1 MRATSQIGR
10 VGAGF
15 RLVVNGRESEPME
28 EISGLAARAE
38 EVFATH
44 ADLRDWLFCVLHRRL
59 HGLSERPSGRCPKV
73 AAAACAIRFKGE
85 CPTSSTPREFR
96 RGHELSSNL
105 PARSP
110 TEARTGR
117 RKIQLD
123 SPHQRPSAQIRGAI
137 WEMRAWRYPCGTTV
151 GRRRCLSGPIMP
163 ADEVGL

>member
-59 HGLSERPSGRCPKV
+59 HGLSERPRGRCPKV

-85 CPTSSTPREFR
+85 CPTSSTPREF
-96 RGHELSSNL
+96 
-105 PARSP
+105 
-110 TEARTGR
+110 
-117 RKIQLD
+117 
-123 SPHQRPSAQIRGAI
+123 
-137 WEMRAWRYPCGTTV
+137 
-151 GRRRCLSGPIMP
+151 
-163 ADEVGL
+163 DEVMSSLPTSRLEALLRLEQDAEKSS

>member
-15 RLVVNGRESEPME
+15 RLVVNGRESESME

-85 CPTSSTPREFR
+85 CPTSSTPREF
-96 RGHELSSNL
+96 
-105 PARSP
+105 
-110 TEARTGR
+110 
-117 RKIQLD
+117 
-123 SPHQRPSAQIRGAI
+123 
-137 WEMRAWRYPCGTTV
+137 
-151 GRRRCLSGPIMP
+151 
-163 ADEVGL
+163 DEVMSSLPTSRLEALLRLEQDAEKSS